1 MNRIM
6 KTRKQQTLVLT
17 LQTVSIGGITMS
29 TLSIHPIE
37 YLRVHLHYEET
48 RTRVLSSLGS
58 VAKKVFNSSEQAA
71 TIAVVLLTVG
81 LVIFACMKITESA
94 SVAASFNAAITEI
107 APPPL

>member
-1 MNRIM
+1 
-6 KTRKQQTLVLT
+6 
-17 LQTVSIGGITMS
+17 MS
-29 TLSIHPIE
+29 ALSIHPVE
-37 YLRVHLHYEET
+37 YLKGHLHYEEI
-48 RTRVLSSLGS
+48 RTRLLPSLGL
-58 VAKKVFNSSEQAA
+58 VARKVFNSSEQAA